1 MTVGDVGFSFALS
14 DKYDRRV
21 GGTRTLLRIHPDGGT
36 AGTAGCIG
44 IVGGKEV
51 QAQFRDDLTAEI
63 RRAGGK
69 LRLTVG

>member
-14 DKYDRRV
+14 DKYDRRI
-21 GGTRTLLRIHPDGGT
+21 GDTRTLLRIHPDGGT